1 MLTKN
6 FFQFL
11 KYLAKNNNK
20 DWFDLN
26 RSRYETDVK
35 KPFEEFVLALG
46 NELNK
51 FDAEIQG
58 DFKKNIFR
66 INKDIRF
73 SKDKTPYKTNRS
85 VAFSLNGRKDHE
97 DPGYYL
103 ELGAEKSYIAGGAWC
118 PSPEKL
124 LKIRSEIYYNTEEF
138 NKILKNKKFKDTF
151 SDIQGERSKILPK
164 DIKDWAADSEY
175 IYNKQFYF
183 WREFD
188 NKEVLDRDFIKNI
201 AKLFSHGYEVNQF
214 LRRAMRD

>member
-11 KYLAKNNNK
+11 KDLAKNNNK
-20 DWFDLN
+20 EWFDLN
-26 RSRYETDVK
+26 RARYESDVK
-35 KPFEEFVLALG
+35 KPFEDFVIILG

-51 FDAEIQG
+51 FDSEIQG

-85 VAFSLNGRKDHE
+85 VAFSLNGKKDHE

-151 SDIQGERSKILPK
+151 SDLQGERSKILPK

-183 WREFD
+183 YREFN
-188 NKEVLDRDFIKNI
+188 NKEVSDKGFIKKI
-201 AKLFSHGYEVNQF
+201 SKWFSHGYEINQF

>member
-11 KYLAKNNNK
+11 KDLAKNNNK

-175 IYNKQFYF
+175 IHNKQFYF

-188 NKEVLDRDFIKNI
+188 SKEVLGKDFIKNI

>member
-1 MLTKN
+1 MITKN

-11 KYLAKNNNK
+11 RDLAKNNNK
-20 DWFDLN
+20 DWFDVN
-26 RSRYETDVK
+26 RMRYESEVK
-35 KPFEEFVLALG
+35 KPFEQFVVTLG
-46 NELNK
+46 NELGK
-51 FDAEIQG
+51 FDGEIQG

-85 VAFSLNGRKDHE
+85 VAYSMNGKKDHE

-118 PSPEKL
+118 PSPDKL
-124 LKIRSEIYYNTEEF
+124 LKIRSEIYYNTEDF
-138 NKILKNKKFKDTF
+138 NKLLKDKNFKTTF
-151 SDIQGERSKILPK
+151 LDIQGERSKILPK

-183 WREFD
+183 WKEFD
-188 NKEVLDRDFIKNI
+188 NKEVLDKDFIK
-201 AKLFSHGYEVNQF
+201 KVSKWFSHGYEVNQF